1 MFRQSKSIVPG
12 IILILI
18 GLYFLADRLDWP
30 LPDFFEIYPFLF
42 LLLALASATRIRG
55 WGRREGVFGAVFFL
69 TLSAFFILRNYD
81 FIPYIYHPW
90 PIWLIAAGLGCLAVF
105 IFAPSQWGMLIPGSA
120 FLLFGGAFLLREF
133 DIIYNIDRYW
143 PIILIA
149 IGVGIL
155 LRGLRKQ
162 V

>member
-1 MFRQSKSIVPG
+1 MTKRKNSIVPG

-18 GLYFLADRLDWP
+18 GVYLLAQRLDWP
-30 LPDFFEIYPFLF
+30 LPDFFEIYPFIF
-42 LLLALASATRIRG
+42 LLLAAASATRLQG
-55 WGRREGVFGAVFFL
+55 WGQREGVFGTVFFAAL
-69 TLSAFFILRNYD
+69 GVFFILRNYD

-90 PIWLIAAGLGCLAVF
+90 PVWLLAAGLGCLSVF
-105 IFAPSQWGMLIPGSA
+105 IVAPSQWGMLIPASA

-133 DIIYNIDRYW
+133 DIIYNVDRYW

-149 IGVGIL
+149 IGVGVL
-155 LRGLRKQ
+155 LKGWRKQ

>member
-1 MFRQSKSIVPG
+1 MTKQKNSLVPG

-18 GLYFLADRLDWP
+18 GLYFLANRLDWP
-30 LPDFFEIYPFLF
+30 IPDFFEIYPFIF
-42 LLLALASATRIRG
+42 LLLAIASATRIRG
-55 WGRREGVFGAVFFL
+55 LGQRDGVFGTFFFL
-69 TLSAFFILRNYD
+69 TLGLFFILRNYD

-90 PIWLIAAGLGCLAVF
+90 PIWLIAAGLGCIAVF
-105 IFAPSQWGMLIPGSA
+105 VVAPSQWGMLIPGSA

-133 DIIYNIDRYW
+133 DIIYNVDRYW
-143 PIILIA
+143 PVIVIA

-155 LRGLRKQ
+155 LKGLRKQ